1 MMRDTKRT
9 SGESGVEVSAIRTA
23 SALIGWTLGSEANT
37 FLRCYV
43 CERSGR
49 DCSVT
54 RATGDPG
61 RVVLTRGARGTVIM
75 TNPVDGRSE

>member
-9 SGESGVEVSAIRTA
+9 AGESGVEVSAIRTA

-37 FLRCYV
+37 FLPCYV
-43 CERSGR
+43 CECSGGDR
-49 DCSVT
+49 SVT
-54 RATGDPG
+54 RPTGDPG
-61 RVVLTRGARGTVIM
+61 RVLFARGARGTMIM